1 MRLPDED
8 DRQLVGR
15 SANLNDRQIKELARL
30 PQGVA
35 AVYQNEWVEPVLC
48 KVERFEVPSVP
59 YAYVRPKPSGTSAK
73 REDAFLI
80 AELLSGGRT
89 VFGPER
95 LKDLR
100 KRLDALGVEAFVQV
114 LILRFLQAPPAEPR
128 MTRLGPVMSAL
139 FPDVRRAVVSSH
151 RESAFDM
158 SAWTRAAS
166 ECLAREAQ
174 ATLAEQVRRDI
185 IQAIV
190 TDYLYNEL
198 HDEKTLRE
206 WSIKGGLA

>member
-1 MRLPDED
+1 MLHH
-8 DRQLVGR
+8 
-15 SANLNDRQIKELARL
+15 L
-30 PQGVA
+30 PQRH
-35 AVYQNEWVEPVLC
+35 
-48 KVERFEVPSVP
+48 K
-59 YAYVRPKPSGTSAK
+59 
-73 REDAFLI
+73 LI
-80 AELLSGGRT
+80 VMLA
-89 VFGPER
+89 
-95 LKDLR
+95 
-100 KRLDALGVEAFVQV
+100 
-114 LILRFLQAPPAEPR
+114 
-128 MTRLGPVMSAL
+128 VMSAL

-166 ECLAREAQ
+166 ECLAQEAQ
-174 ATLAEQVRRDI
+174 TTLAEQVRRDI